1 MPQDWCIE
9 AVSRL
14 AGSIYDIEIVEASL
28 AGQGSGNRNYI
39 LKSDGDAFVLCVIE
53 EQSAEEVETMALTLD
68 WLEVHNYPTTTL
80 KRTAA
85 KTLTAVINGKPA
97 LLRHFLHGEVC
108 RAPDEEHV
116 RQVGASIASL
126 HAVPCPS
133 FLPKD
138 IYYAQDRFRQ
148 ALQSGHDRQYEKW
161 AIRSLDSIDIGSYY
175 DLPTGLIHGDVFAD
189 NVLFDGSD
197 LVAIIDFELACNYML
212 AFDVAMAI
220 VGMCVVDGIPC
231 FRRIGSLVA
240 GYESVR
246 KLSTAERASIKPIVE
261 YAAIMTSLWRYWR
274 YRCHEPGHF
283 KQHAYREMAAVA
295 RYIASDDEWDTQS
308 WLVNRA

>member
-1 MPQDWCIE
+1 MLKDRCIE

-14 AGSIYDIEIVEASL
+14 ARSIYDIEIVEASL
-28 AGQGSGNRNYI
+28 AGQGSGNRNYV
-39 LKSDGDAFVLCVIE
+39 LKTDGDAFVLCVIE
-53 EQSAEEVETMALTLD
+53 EQSAEEVETMARTLE
-68 WLEVHNYPTTTL
+68 WLEVHRYPTTTL
-80 KRTAA
+80 KRTASRA
-85 KTLTAVINGKPA
+85 LTAVVDRKPA
-97 LLRHFLHGEVC
+97 LLRRFLHGEVC

-148 ALQSGHDRQYEKW
+148 ALRSGHDRRYEEW
-161 AIRSLDSIDIGSYY
+161 AIRSIDSIDIGSYAN
-175 DLPTGLIHGDVFAD
+175 LPKGLIHGDVFTD
-189 NVLFDGSD
+189 NVLFDGSG
-197 LVAIIDFELACNYML
+197 LVAIIDFELASNYML

-220 VGMCVVDGIPC
+220 VGMCVVGGVPC
-231 FRRIGSLVA
+231 VRRIGSLVA

-246 KLSTAERASIKPIVE
+246 ELSNEEKASIRPIAE

-274 YRCHEPGHF
+274 YQCHEPGHV
-283 KQHAYREMAAVA
+283 KKHAYREMAAVA
-295 RYIASDDEWDTQS
+295 RRIASDDIWNTQS
-308 WLVNRA
+308 WLVNGA